1 MSNAKCPC
9 EGSTK
14 TTFPPVVSNKNYR
27 TFPVPVNPPSEK
39 SLTRV
44 NRFRRSNSP
53 VRNPPKRSVSPVKF
67 PYPK

>member
-9 EGSTK
+9 EGSKK
-14 TTFPPVVSNKNYR
+14 TTYPPIVNNKNYR
-27 TFPVPVNPPSEK
+27 TFPMPVSSENNNQ

-53 VRNPPKRSVSPVKF
+53 KRSVSPVKF